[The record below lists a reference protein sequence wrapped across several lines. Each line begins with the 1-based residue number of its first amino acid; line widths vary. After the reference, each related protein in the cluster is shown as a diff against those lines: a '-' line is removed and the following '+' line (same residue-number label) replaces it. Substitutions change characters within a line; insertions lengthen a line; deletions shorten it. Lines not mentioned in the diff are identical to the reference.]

1 MEWIIGSLLLVTVV
15 CIIFLKKQKQEFSE
29 KTSNLTNELESNKQH
44 SASLEHDKR
53 KLQDEINTLKSNYQI
68 LTSEKE
74 TLQSQSKM
82 YLEEISELLEKIEET
97 NKKLNFYQNIEEDSG
112 NLNIAQDTEERQQLL
127 EEVRQQ
133 LESNQIQQNETGFTP
148 SDKVS
153 KITSLDEEQYAILAD
168 VDRSNKNFFITGK
181 AGTGKSFLLDV
192 FRMSTCKSTIVL
204 APTGIAA
211 LNVKGATIHSVFGY
225 DNLVKLDVDRISSRT
240 LHLKSEKILALK
252 TVSTIIIDEIS
263 MVRAD
268 TFDKIDRI
276 LRVVNNNN
284 LPFGGKQ
291 ILLFGDLFQLAPI
304 AKSKEREYLYDKYG
318 GVHFFCSNAYKQGNF
333 DFRELTI
340 NHRQKEDEEYYE
352 LLNRVRDGSI
362 TKKDIALLNSRV
374 EKDSSIYDRFT
385 TLLPKKAEVEQ
396 LNQYHISRLETTEH
410 KYEANVT
417 LDKRSDKSQ
426 NWETLFPISSTL
438 CLKKGALIMMVA
450 NDPEHRWVNGTLG
463 IVSNLSPNSISVSI
477 DKRTYEIQ
485 PIDFTEQ
492 EIHYENG
499 EITYRDVLKVMQYP
513 LVLAYAMT
521 IHKSQGQTYRNIV
534 CDIDACFA
542 DGQAYVALSRC
553 CSLNGLHL
561 RKPITGTS
569 IRADKTVLDFY
580 NRHVN

>member
-1 MEWIIGSLLLVTVV
+1 MEWIIGSLLLVIVV
-15 CIIFLKKQKQEFSE
+15 CIFFLKKEKREFLE
-29 KTSNLTNELESNKQH
+29 KMSNLTNEFENNKQH
-44 SASLEHDKR
+44 SDLLENDKR
-53 KLQDEINTLKSNYQI
+53 ELQHEINTLKSNYQI

-74 TLQSQSKM
+74 ALQNETKL
-82 YLEEISELLEKIEET
+82 YLEKISELLETIEKT
-97 NKKLNFYQNIEEDSG
+97 NAKLNFYQNIEEDSG
-112 NLNIAQDTEERQQLL
+112 DLNITPDTEKRQQLL

-133 LESNQIQQNETGFTP
+133 LESNHIKQNETEFAA

-153 KITSLDEEQYAILAD
+153 KITALDEEQYAILAD
-168 VDRSNKNFFITGK
+168 VDGSNRNFFITGK

-192 FRMSTCKSTIVL
+192 FRMSTLKSTIVL

-225 DNLVKLDVDRISSRT
+225 DNLVKLDVDRITPLT
-240 LHLKSEKILALK
+240 LRLKSEKRLALK
-252 TVSTIIIDEIS
+252 NVSTIIIDEIS

-291 ILLFGDLFQLAPI
+291 ILLFGDLFQLPPI

-318 GVHFFCSNAYKQGNF
+318 GVHFFCSDAYKKGNF

-352 LLNRVRDGSI
+352 LLNRVRDGSV
-362 TKKDIALLNSRV
+362 TKKDIDLLNSRV
-374 EKDSSIYDRFT
+374 EKDPSIYDRFT

-396 LNQYHISRLETTEH
+396 LNQYHVNQLETTEY
-410 KYEANVT
+410 KYEAKVT
-417 LDKRSDKSQ
+417 LDMRSDKSQ

-450 NDPEHRWVNGTLG
+450 NDPDHRWVNGTLG
-463 IVSNLSPNSISVSI
+463 IVSNLSSNSIFVSI
-477 DKRTYEIQ
+477 DRRTYEIQ
-485 PIDFTEQ
+485 PIDFIEQ

-499 EITYRDVLKVMQYP
+499 EITYKDVLKVMQYP

-580 NRHVN
+580 NKHVN

>member
-1 MEWIIGSLLLVTVV
+1 MEWIIGSLLLVIVV
-15 CIIFLKKQKQEFSE
+15 CLIFLKKEKQDFSE
-29 KTSNLTNELESNKQH
+29 KMSNLTNEFENNKQH
-44 SASLEHDKR
+44 SASLENDKR
-53 KLQDEINTLKSNYQI
+53 ELQNEINTLKSNCQI

-74 TLQSQSKM
+74 ALQKETK
-82 YLEEISELLEKIEET
+82 LHLEKISKLLET
-97 NKKLNFYQNIEEDSG
+97 IEKTNEKLNFYQNIEEDSG
-112 NLNIAQDTEERQQLL
+112 DLNIAPDTEKRQQLL

-133 LESNQIQQNETGFTP
+133 LESNHIQQNETEFA
-148 SDKVS
+148 
-153 KITSLDEEQYAILAD
+153 LDEEQYAILAD
-168 VDRSNKNFFITGK
+168 VDGSNKNFFITGK

-192 FRMSTCKSTIVL
+192 FRMSTFKSTIVL

-225 DNLVKLDVDRISSRT
+225 DNLVKLDVDRITPLT
-240 LHLKSEKILALK
+240 LHLKSEKMLALK
-252 TVSTIIIDEIS
+252 NVSTIIIDEIS

-291 ILLFGDLFQLAPI
+291 ILLFGDLFQLPPI

-318 GVHFFCSNAYKQGNF
+318 GVHFFCSDAYKKGNF
-333 DFRELTI
+333 NFRELTI

-352 LLNRVRDGSI
+352 LLNRVRDGSV
-362 TKKDIALLNSRV
+362 TKKDIDLLNSRV

-396 LNQYHISRLETTEH
+396 LNQYHVNQLETTEY
-410 KYEANVT
+410 KYEAKVT

-450 NDPEHRWVNGTLG
+450 NDPDHRWVNGTLG
-463 IVSNLSPNSISVSI
+463 IVSNLSPNSIFVSI
-477 DKRTYEIQ
+477 DRRTYEIQ

-580 NRHVN
+580 NKHVN